1 MFGKSI
7 FPSFGMICPE
17 IISIKDDLPLPFG
30 PISKIFSLSITSKL
44 AKSLKE
50 ELLNFNE
57 ILSREIYDLLPI
69 YFAFFS

>member
-1 MFGKSI
+1 MFEKSI
-7 FPSFGMICPE
+7 SPSFGIMCPE
-17 IISIKDDLPLPFG
+17 IISINVDLPLPFG
-30 PISKIFSLSITSKL
+30 PINKIFSFSIIFKF

-69 YFAFFS
+69 YIAFFS